1 MSIFGSIL
9 NSIFHHTPARLR
21 KLLRLRGEPN
31 RRPLWRS
38 SPKMEE
44 RCRKVCVIEL
54 ARSVPAAREV
64 PLEPLVLTSTNAGP
78 QQSK

>member
-1 MSIFGSIL
+1 MHAGADGNAKQNIAL
-9 NSIFHHTPARLR
+9 QKAVMA
-21 KLLRLRGEPN
+21 
-31 RRPLWRS
+31 S

-44 RCRKVCVIEL
+44 RCRKVCVIEI